1 MRTLAIIQSIFAA
14 AFVLFG
20 LVALFGIGITGLLF
34 LVPGVLFAA
43 TAAVAQEKSRASM
56 AVALVADAPLAY
68 LAVRKLEV
76 LLTAQTTGVQLLGV
90 GPLDYLVP
98 SLALTLIGVGTIALA
113 LDWRA
118 LRSSSWF

>member
-1 MRTLAIIQSIFAA
+1 MRTLAIIQSILAA
-14 AFVLFG
+14 AFVLSG

-43 TAAVAQEKSRASM
+43 TAAVALEQSRMSM
-56 AVALVADAPLAY
+56 AVALIADAPLIY

-76 LLTAQTTGVQLLGV
+76 LLAAQARGVQLPGV

-98 SLALTLIGVGTIALA
+98 SAGLTLIGVGAIALA

-118 LRSSSWF
+118 LRNSSWF